1 MFRDQICRIEFFGGP
16 FDGHV
21 QVVRLAV
28 NNLASVVALPVS
40 REIFQM
46 LDGRPSDPNAPV
58 TSEALYQLD
67 GAKNPPCYRFLR
79 SLAPAR
85 SQSHH

>member
-1 MFRDQICRIEFFGGP
+1 
-16 FDGHV
+16 V

-28 NNLASVVALPVS
+28 NNLANVVALPVS
-40 REIFQM
+40 REIFEM
-46 LDGRPSDPNAPV
+46 LDGRPSDPNSPI

-67 GAKNPPCYRFLR
+67 GTTNPTCYRFLR

-85 SQSHH
+85 QQSHR

>member
-1 MFRDQICRIEFFGGP
+1 MFRDQIWRVEFFGGP

-40 REIFQM
+40 REIFEM
-46 LDGRPSDPNAPV
+46 LDGRSSDPNAPV
-58 TSEALYQLD
+58 TSEAHYQLD
-67 GAKNPPCYRFLR
+67 GGTSPPCYRFLR